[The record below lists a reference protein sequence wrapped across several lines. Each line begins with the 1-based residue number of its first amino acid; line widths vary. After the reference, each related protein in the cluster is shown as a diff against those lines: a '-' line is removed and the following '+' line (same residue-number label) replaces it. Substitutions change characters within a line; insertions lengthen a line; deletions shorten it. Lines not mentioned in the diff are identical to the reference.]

1 MRNYIIRRL
10 LLTIPTL
17 LLVSLIVFFAMRMIP
32 GDIIDQM
39 VEDRFSFGADTK
51 AALEASLGLDAP
63 VHIQFVRWLGV
74 WPDGEGNYDGIFQGS
89 LGNSLWMRTPVLDE
103 IVNRLPVTTE
113 LALGGMFVVIIIS
126 LPIGITSA
134 IRQDTAADYV
144 GRGWATLL
152 IALPNFWVGLMI
164 ILLASLWL
172 GISPPLAPI
181 SLWKDPIGNL
191 GQFAVPAFIMGM
203 QGAGTAMRMTR
214 SMMLEVLRQDYV
226 RTAWAKGLKERVII
240 VRHALKNALIPI
252 VTIIGLRWRT
262 MIGGTVI
269 VETVFLLPGVGRLL
283 VESTNSRDYTMVSGV
298 IFCIAIFMVLVNL
311 TVDLTYGY
319 LDPRVHYK

>member
-1 MRNYIIRRL
+1 M
-10 LLTIPTL
+10 
-17 LLVSLIVFFAMRMIP
+17 IVFFVMRMIP

-39 VEDRFSFGADTK
+39 VEDRFSFGADTR
-51 AALEASLGLDAP
+51 ADIERSLGLDAP
-63 VHIQFVRWLGV
+63 VHIQFVRWLGIL
-74 WPDGEGNYDGIFQGS
+74 PDAEGEYGGILQGDLGDG
-89 LGNSLWMRTPVLDE
+89 LWQRTPVLEE
-103 IVNRLPVTTE
+103 IVHRLPVTVE
-113 LALGGMFVVIIIS
+113 LALGGMFVVIIIA

-134 IRQDTAADYV
+134 IRQDTVSDYV

-164 ILLASLWL
+164 ILLGSLWF

-181 SLWKDPIGNL
+181 SLWKDPLGNL
-191 GQFAVPAFIMGM
+191 GQFIGPMFIMGM

-226 RTAWAKGLKERVII
+226 RTAWAKGLRERVII
-240 VRHALKNALIPI
+240 VRHALRNALIPI

-283 VESTNSRDYTMVSGV
+283 VEATQVRDYTMVSGV
-298 IFCIAIFMVLVNL
+298 IWCIAVFMVLVNL
-311 TVDLTYGY
+311 SVDLTYGY
-319 LDPRVHYK
+319 LDPRVHFK